1 MFEKPFADNPKK
13 VQPSIIRDKQM
24 VIDDTQLLPKT
35 NTRVRK
41 CLTKETLLRRK
52 LDGCIKAIDTLT
64 EEKAKIEKEQINE

>member
-13 VQPSIIRDKQM
+13 VQPFVIRDEQM

>member
-1 MFEKPFADNPKK
+1 
-13 VQPSIIRDKQM
+13 M

-35 NTRVRK
+35 NNRVRK